1 MTAVNIAGIEE
12 DERALVVRIAQEW
25 AGTPYHHRARIKGVG
40 VDCGQ
45 LVAGVFEE
53 AGLIPPV
60 PLDLYPRDWMCHRS
74 EERFL
79 ATMERYTRKVER
91 PARPGDIMLF
101 QVGRTISH
109 GAIVIDYPMVIHAVA
124 RMKKVVLSTFE
135 QEAKLTKTLRGV
147 WTLKEWT

>member
-53 AGLIPPV
+53 AGLIPPGM
-60 PLDLYPRDWMCHRS
+60 R
-74 EERFL
+74 
-79 ATMERYTRKVER
+79 
-91 PARPGDIMLF
+91 
-101 QVGRTISH
+101 ISRC
-109 GAIVIDYPMVIHAVA
+109 AVA
-124 RMKKVVLSTFE
+124 QF
-135 QEAKLTKTLRGV
+135 TKADIISR
-147 WTLKEWT
+147 